1 MGEVN
6 VLLITLTG
14 GVKVMPQQ
22 KVIVER
28 DVEAVMRDGTILRA
42 NVYRPD
48 VSERLPVL
56 LQRTPYGKDFSGV
69 DFCMLSAGR
78 GYVVVVQDTRGRW
91 ASDGQ
96 HYPFRDEFN
105 DGYDTVEWAAAQPWA
120 NGKVGMWGG
129 SYVGFTQWAA
139 AATCPPSLVTIFPW
153 VTFTDTYGQVLQ
165 PGGALALGVAVSW
178 FLGAGVSMA
187 ILRMDATAEEKA
199 KLQEQ
204 LYDAL
209 DGMATGKTFRALP
222 LSAIPLLS
230 REDLAR
236 PFLDFVAHSGRDAFW
251 AQFDATDRLSKITAS
266 AYHLGG
272 WYDIF
277 AKATTDTYAAMVRS
291 AATETARKGQKL
303 IMGPWLHGPL
313 NGLVGDVDYG
323 ARGSDMAVLSSE
335 IMWRWFDYWLKGID
349 NGILSEPPVRIF
361 VMGKNCWREEN
372 EWPLARAVYTPWYL
386 HSAGKANTLNGDGAL
401 SAGRPA
407 REPQD
412 RYTYDPYD
420 PVPTRGGGLCC
431 WQAALPGG
439 AFDQRQVEER
449 KDVLVYTSALLEQ
462 DLEVTG
468 PLKVV
473 LWAASSAVD
482 TDWTAKLVD
491 VHPCGYARNLADG
504 IVRARYRHGASKAQ
518 PLKPGAVEEYVIEL
532 GPTSNVFL
540 AGHRIR
546 LEISSSNFPHYD
558 RNPNTGRAAASEE
571 DMVSAAQTVYHDA
584 QHPSHILLPIIPV

>member
-1 MGEVN
+1 MAQTR
-6 VLLITLTG
+6 LI
-14 GVKVMPQQ
+14 
-22 KVIVER
+22 IER
-28 DVEAVMRDGTILRA
+28 DVETVMRDGTILRA

-56 LQRTPYGKDFSGV
+56 LQRTPYGKDVSNV
-69 DFCMLSAGR
+69 DFCMLSAAR
-78 GYVVVVQDTRGRW
+78 GYAVVVQDTRGRW

-105 DGYDTVEWAAAQPWA
+105 DGYDTVEWAAVQPWA

-139 AATCPPSLVTIFPW
+139 AAMCPPSLVAIFPA

-165 PGGALALGVAVSW
+165 PNGALALGVAVSW

-187 ILRMDATAEEKA
+187 ILRMNASAEEKA
-199 KLQEQ
+199 ALQEQ

-209 DGMATGKTFRALP
+209 DGMTSGKTFRTLP
-222 LSAIPLLS
+222 LSAIPLLG
-230 REDLAR
+230 REDLAK
-236 PFLDFVAHSGRDAFW
+236 PFLDFVAHSERDDFW
-251 AQFDATDRLSKITAS
+251 TQFDASVHRHKIAVP

-277 AKATTDTYAAMVRS
+277 AKATTEDYVAMTRS
-291 AATETARKGQKL
+291 AATETARRGQKL

-313 NGLVGDVDYG
+313 SGLVGDFDYG
-323 ARGSDMAVLSSE
+323 TRASDMAVLSNE

-349 NGILSEPPVRIF
+349 NGIMDEPPVRIF
-361 VMGKNCWREEN
+361 VMGRNRWREEH
-372 EWPLARAVYTPWYL
+372 EWPLARTVYTPYYL
-386 HSAGKANTLNGDGAL
+386 HSAGKANTLNGDGVL
-401 SAGRPA
+401 SPQPPA
-407 REPQD
+407 DEPQD
-412 RYTYDPYD
+412 HYVYDPRD

-439 AFDQRQVEER
+439 AFDQRPVEER
-449 KDVLVYTSALLEQ
+449 PDVLVYTSAMLEQ

-504 IVRARYRHGASKAQ
+504 IVRARFRHGTSQAEL
-518 PLKPGAVEEYVIEL
+518 LKPGAVEEYVIEL

-558 RNPNTGRAAASEE
+558 RNPNTGRAATSEE
-571 DMVSAAQTVYHDA
+571 DMVPATQTIYHDA
-584 QHPSHILLPIIPV
+584 RHPSHILLPIIPA